1 MVKKEILILAVGF
14 TGQFLFFMRF
24 FIQWIYSERHK
35 KSLIPTA
42 FWYLSILGSLV
53 LLVYAILRRDV
64 VFIAGQSAGILI
76 YLRNIY
82 FITKEKGRYK
92 SQQKRLP

>member
-1 MVKKEILILAVGF
+1 MILENLTKKEMLVLAIGF

-24 FIQWIYSERHK
+24 FVQWIYSEIRK

-42 FWYLSILGSLV
+42 FWYLSIAGSLV
-53 LLVYAILRRDV
+53 LLVYSLLRRDI
-64 VFIAGQSAGILI
+64 VFIAGQSLGILI

-82 FITKEKGRYK
+82 FISMEK
-92 SQQKRLP
+92 KRP

>member
-1 MVKKEILILAVGF
+1 MSKKEILILAIGF

-24 FIQWIYSERHK
+24 FVQWIHSERHK

-42 FWYLSILGSLV
+42 FWYLSIAGSIV
-53 LLVYAILRRDV
+53 LLAYAILRRDI

-82 FITKEKGRYK
+82 FISKEKNAPR
-92 SQQKRLP
+92 P

>member
-1 MVKKEILILAVGF
+1 MILENLTKKEILVLAIGF

-24 FIQWIYSERHK
+24 FVQWIYSERRK

-42 FWYLSILGSLV
+42 FWYLSIAGSLV
-53 LLVYAILRRDV
+53 LLVYALLRRDI
-64 VFIAGQSAGILI
+64 VFIAGQGLGILI

-82 FITKEKGRYK
+82 FISMEK
-92 SQQKRLP
+92 KRP

>member
-1 MVKKEILILAVGF
+1 MILENLTKKEMLVLAIGF

-24 FIQWIYSERHK
+24 FVQWIYSERRK

-42 FWYLSILGSLV
+42 FWYLSIAGSLV
-53 LLVYAILRRDV
+53 LLVYALLRRDI
-64 VFIAGQSAGILI
+64 VFIAGQSLGILI

-82 FITKEKGRYK
+82 FISMEK
-92 SQQKRLP
+92 KRP

>member
-1 MVKKEILILAVGF
+1 MILENLTKKDIIVLSIGF

-24 FIQWIYSERHK
+24 FVQWIYSERRK

-42 FWYLSILGSLV
+42 FWYLSIAGSLV
-53 LLVYAILRRDV
+53 LLVYAILRRDI
-64 VFIAGQSAGILI
+64 VFIAGQSLGILI

-82 FITKEKGRYK
+82 FISMEK
-92 SQQKRLP
+92 KRS